1 MRRSQGAG
9 AGGMSAAAPLVVQG
23 ASATSAISRPPLR
36 PTRDRGGRVMPRNGV
51 DTGHR
56 DGRRSWLSCGGAE
69 AASHRCFRTPAPASR
84 ATRPRQGSPP
94 TSHLRLITSLESR
107 SEFALWIRVGKVS
120 QVGASFSLSTVGAD
134 GFGQR
139 SLTRGALSAITMIA
153 ALLTG
158 SAPRFRPSR
167 IGSDMGP
174 AAGLRG
180 AGSLRPAFRCPRPVW
195 ARRAAAPGKLLAC

>member
-9 AGGMSAAAPLVVQG
+9 AGGMSAAPPLVAQG
-23 ASATSAISRPPLR
+23 TGATSASSRPPLR
-36 PTRDRGGRVMPRNGV
+36 PTRDRGDRVIPRKGG
-51 DTGHR
+51 DTRRR
-56 DGRRSWLSCGGAE
+56 DGRRSWLPCGGAE
-69 AASHRCFRTPAPASR
+69 SASHRCFRTPAPASR

-94 TSHLRLITSLESR
+94 TSHLRLITSLKSR
-107 SEFALWIRVGKVS
+107 IEFALWIRVGKVS
-120 QVGASFSLSTVGAD
+120 QVGASCSLSTIGAA

-180 AGSLRPAFRCPRPVW
+180 AGILRPAFRCPRPVW
-195 ARRAAAPGKLLAC
+195 TRRAGTPGKAMAC